1 MAKITRWVCPGPSQE
16 LIEQS
21 VDIAQLKP
29 HEVLVAVKYCS
40 LARGDV
46 HMIDN
51 DWDGSPYPS
60 TPGHELIGIVA
71 DVGQAVEVLKP
82 GDIVGVG
89 YQLSACMN
97 CEFCTQGFEQFCNK
111 QTVAFYDR
119 PGGWAS
125 HIIADE
131 PFVQKVGANLDQPD
145 YAALFSSGLTVFSG
159 IRRARLAPQSK
170 VAVFG
175 IGGLGHLASIILGK
189 MGHTVTLLSHTEDKR
204 AFTDRLG
211 ASQFI
216 NTADD
221 KSMES
226 LKTSYDFIISTVNVE
241 FDMEMLLHLLRPQGV
256 LCVVGLPQ
264 AKVSLHATSLADYAQ
279 RTIYGSY
286 IGSVQDM
293 KDLLQFT
300 VDHQVKPLVQNFP
313 MDTVNSHIDDVRQGK
328 PRFRYVLTRS

>member
-1 MAKITRWVCPGPSQE
+1 MTKVTRWICPGRSQE
-16 LIEQS
+16 LAEQS
-21 VDIAQLKP
+21 VEIAQLKP
-29 HEVLVAVKYCS
+29 HEVLLAVKYCS

-51 DWDGSPYPS
+51 DWGGSPYPS

-71 DVGQAVEVLKP
+71 EVGQGVETLQP
-82 GDIVGVG
+82 GDIAGVG
-89 YQLSACMN
+89 YQLAACLK
-97 CEFCTQGFEQFCNK
+97 CEFCIQGFEQFCN
-111 QTVAFYDR
+111 QQAVAFYDR

-125 HIIADE
+125 HIIAEE
-131 PFVQKVGANLDQPD
+131 PFVQKLGASLNQPD

-159 IRRARLAPQSK
+159 IRRAKLAPQSK

-175 IGGLGHLASIILGK
+175 VGGLGHLASIILGK
-189 MGHTVTLLSHTEDKR
+189 MGHEVTLLSHTDDKR
-204 AFTDRLG
+204 AFTEKLG
-211 ASQFI
+211 ASHFV
-216 NTADD
+216 NTADA

-226 LKTSYDFIISTVNVE
+226 LKTSFDFIISTVNVE
-241 FDMEMLLHLLRPQGV
+241 FDMEQLLHLLRPQGV

-264 AKVSLHATSLADYAQ
+264 PRVSLHATSLADYAQ

-300 VDHQVKPLVQNFP
+300 LDHQMKPLTQNFP
-313 MDTVNSHIDDVRQGK
+313 MEKVNSLLDDVRQGK
-328 PRFRYVLTRS
+328 PRFRYVLTRA